1 MKEEHLHPAPASFEI
16 AKDAI
21 KSKLDSM
28 FEGCKNR
35 TSESILVE
43 DALKPDTTEAEE
55 LEITPAVYL
64 FFVEDSF
71 EGNLGD
77 ILSAFQKFKE
87 KEDKNAKEAK
97 ARNEDDTKESAPKIN
112 ENNSFA
118 SNRCLYIGSV
128 TSEKLLPRLK
138 EHFHINNSKQ
148 RTALKFPLWWKEE
161 TVLPL
166 RIYYFNMDG
175 VDSQI
180 VQLFEDCLSEMYKP
194 LLGRRGS
201 SPKGQK

>member
-1 MKEEHLHPAPASFEI
+1 
-16 AKDAI
+16 
-21 KSKLDSM
+21 M
-28 FEGCKNR
+28 FEKCKDR
-35 TSESILVE
+35 ISDSILVK

-77 ILSAFQKFKE
+77 VLSAFQEFK
-87 KEDKNAKEAK
+87 KREDKNAKEAK
-97 ARNEDDTKESAPKIN
+97 ARNEDYTKESVPKIN

-138 EHFHINNSKQ
+138 EHFYISKKHPEGKQANKNNQKG
-148 RTALKFPLWWKEE
+148 TAALKIPLWWKEE

-175 VDSQI
+175 VDSQV

-194 LLGRRGS
+194 LLGKRGS